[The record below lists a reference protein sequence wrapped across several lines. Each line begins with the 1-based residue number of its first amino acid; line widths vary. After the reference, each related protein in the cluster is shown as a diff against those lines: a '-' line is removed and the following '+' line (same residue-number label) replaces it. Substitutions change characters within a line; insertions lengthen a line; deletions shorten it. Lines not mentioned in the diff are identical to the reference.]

1 MRNWIYGAAV
11 SIMLGGALFARPA
24 QALPIDRLNAAGVL
38 NNVER
43 AQFFFD
49 GRDYCWYDD
58 GWHGPGF
65 YWCGY
70 AFRTGFGW
78 GGGYGWHG
86 WRGGH
91 IRGGRAGIHRGRI
104 GGGGS
109 RTVIRGG
116 GGGGHAGIRSGG
128 GGGRAA
134 IRGGGHGGGGHGGG
148 GHGGGGHG
156 SGGHGGGGKRH

>member
-1 MRNWIYGAAV
+1 MRNWIYATAV
-11 SIMLGGALFARPA
+11 TIALGGALFAGPA
-24 QALPIDRLNAAGVL
+24 QALPIDRLNAAGAL

-43 AQFFFD
+43 AQFFFG

-91 IRGGRAGIHRGRI
+91 IRGGRGGIHSGRI
-104 GGGGS
+104 GGGGG
-109 RTVIRGG
+109 RAVIRGG
-116 GGGGHAGIRSGG
+116 GGGRAGIHSGRMGGG

-148 GHGGGGHG
+148 GHGGGG
-156 SGGHGGGGKRH
+156 KRH